1 MGGIEN
7 FPPLWFASSF
17 FLLFLK
23 VSFDLLECL
32 AFGFRHCTKNERD
45 GGIPSHTHV
54 RKKKMSRESLISFL
68 IYSPIL
74 YMHSQ
79 HKTPMIP
86 NPVNVQGCPIAA

>member
-54 RKKKMSRESLISFL
+54 RKKKDVQGVAHLISNL
-68 IYSPIL
+68 LTYTV
-74 YMHSQ
+74 H
-79 HKTPMIP
+79 
-86 NPVNVQGCPIAA
+86 A